1 MSTIGIKYFYE
12 FVIWHDDFKKIIGT
26 NFFSWGVEIFN
37 FWGVSGAPPK
47 TTTDKKSFFILKS
60 DIKLIVMSL

>member
-1 MSTIGIKYFYE
+1 MTTIGIKYFYE
-12 FVIWHDDFKKIIGT
+12 FVMWHDDFKKIIGT

-47 TTTDKKSFFILKS
+47 TAQNITTRQPKR
-60 DIKLIVMSL
+60 